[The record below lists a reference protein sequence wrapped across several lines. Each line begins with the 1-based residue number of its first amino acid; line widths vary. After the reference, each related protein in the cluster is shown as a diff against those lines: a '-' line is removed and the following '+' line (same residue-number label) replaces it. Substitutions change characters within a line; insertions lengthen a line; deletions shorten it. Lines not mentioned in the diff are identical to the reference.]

1 MFSGFCGLFDHKRI
15 IKKCYKS
22 PKVNSTNVGENHWIQ
37 KRKMYLYSE
46 RGRNNDFQGKKLG
59 NVPLHTHYC
68 IELTPKNIHAYL
80 LKFFS
85 IS

>member
-1 MFSGFCGLFDHKRI
+1 MLIVQMSGK
-15 IKKCYKS
+15 
-22 PKVNSTNVGENHWIQ
+22 NHWIQ

-46 RGRNNDFQGKKLG
+46 RGRNNNFQGKKLG

-80 LKFFS
+80 LKFF
-85 IS
+85 